1 MRMLFP
7 DSHWRSH
14 EQKETQM
21 EDAVVADGV
30 LPGGSKRESL
40 TSGRSEAGH
49 LVMTLSCS
57 KATWQGDEG
66 GTYTGKPGI
75 L

>member
-1 MRMLFP
+1 
-7 DSHWRSH
+7 
-14 EQKETQM
+14 M
-21 EDAVVADGV
+21 EEAVVADGV

-57 KATWQGDEG
+57 KATWQGAEG
-66 GTYTGKPGI
+66 GTYTGKLGI